1 MKDITTQT
9 QEINSELSMDLNQ
22 NETEIRTYQQIGGQA
37 IFEIGR
43 RLKWVKDNNLAHGEF
58 MNWYQNL
65 GFDKHFVSRSI
76 KIATNLSHS
85 NFPTWGNLGMRTLS
99 EIASLPEEDR
109 EKLHKLESGV
119 EKKPEEMTVRELREL
134 KKQLKKE
141 REDHR
146 NELKSQQT
154 KFEKRIDKVKK
165 EGIKEV
171 EVPVEV
177 IPEDYEELKAND
189 KLNRAKIQQ
198 MQDELHESDLEIR
211 SLMDQRNQYASSSE
225 EFQKMT
231 DEIGRL
237 KHQRELLLT
246 KNDMYREAN
255 SLIKAA
261 SHAVDEADKLAT
273 HLDYTIFDED
283 DEGVFQIDILAKK
296 LLHLG
301 QVLESGLSDEAVT
314 FNA

>member
-1 MKDITTQT
+1 MKDITKQT
-9 QEINSELSMDLNQ
+9 QEIGTELSMDLNQ
-22 NETEIRTYQQIGGQA
+22 NATEIKTYQQIGGRA

-43 RLKWVKDNNLAHGEF
+43 RLKWVKENDLAHGEF
-58 MNWYQNL
+58 MEWVKSL
-65 GFDKHFVSRSI
+65 GINQTFADRSI
-76 KIATNLSHS
+76 KIAKEFSNSATLPNLP
-85 NFPTWGNLGMRTLS
+85 NTALF
-99 EIASLPEEDR
+99 EIASLPEEER
-109 EKLHKLESGV
+109 QKLQKLESGA
-119 EKKPEEMTVRELREL
+119 EKKPEDMTVRELREL

-146 NELKSQQT
+146 NELKNERK

-177 IPEDYEELKAND
+177 IPEDYKELKAND
-189 KLNRAKIQQ
+189 KIQRAKIQQ